1 MRGYFDEDEPE
12 PLPRQSRD
20 TELTLGFGTLMAL
33 FFGLVLL
40 CGLCFGIGYE
50 VGRGSAGAPITLQPS
65 TASKSS
71 ATKPPATPPPSP
83 TPASASPVT
92 PGDSAAIVQQ
102 SIGASS
108 GSASTPQQQVRPA
121 LPAVPSYTPPLQQ
134 HVQSQQRI
142 QSPPR
147 PQPAPSASYSGQ
159 YSVRVA
165 AVPNP
170 EDGEILVGALRRRG
184 YAVSARRESDNL
196 IHVRIGPFSSRDDAS
211 RWRQRLLADG
221 YNAIVEQ

>member
-12 PLPRQSRD
+12 PVPRPSRD

-65 TASKSS
+65 AAYKSAAS
-71 ATKPPATPPPSP
+71 KPPATPQPAPSS
-83 TPASASPVT
+83 TPASPAT
-92 PGDSAAIVQQ
+92 PGDSASIVQQ
-102 SIGASS
+102 SFGASS
-108 GSASTPQQQVRPA
+108 GSSSSGQQQVRPA
-121 LPAVPSYTPPLQQ
+121 LPSAPSYAPPT
-134 HVQSQQRI
+134 QQRV
-142 QSPPR
+142 
-147 PQPAPSASYSGQ
+147 QPAPSASYSGQ

-170 EDGEILVGALRRRG
+170 DDGEILVNALRKRG
-184 YAVSARRESDNL
+184 YAVSARRETDNL
-196 IHVRIGPFSSRDDAS
+196 IHVRVGPFSSRDDAN

-221 YNAIVEQ
+221 YNAIIEQ

>member
-12 PLPRQSRD
+12 PVPRQSRD

-65 TASKSS
+65 AASKSAAS
-71 ATKPPATPPPSP
+71 KPPATPQP
-83 TPASASPVT
+83 TPQPAPSSTPTSSAT
-92 PGDSAAIVQQ
+92 PGDSASIVQQ
-102 SIGASS
+102 SFGASS
-108 GSASTPQQQVRPA
+108 GSSSSGQQQVRPA
-121 LPAVPSYTPPLQQ
+121 LPSAPSYAPPP
-134 HVQSQQRI
+134 QQRV
-142 QSPPR
+142 
-147 PQPAPSASYSGQ
+147 QPAPSASYSGQ

-170 EDGEILVGALRRRG
+170 DDGEILVNALRKRG
-184 YAVSARRESDNL
+184 YAVSARRETDNL
-196 IHVRIGPFSSRDDAS
+196 IHVRVGPFSSRDDAN

-221 YNAIVEQ
+221 YNAILEQ

>member
-12 PLPRQSRD
+12 PVPRPSRD

-65 TASKSS
+65 AASKSAAS
-71 ATKPPATPPPSP
+71 KPPATPQPSS

-92 PGDSAAIVQQ
+92 PGDSVAIVQQ
-102 SIGASS
+102 SVGASS

-121 LPAVPSYTPPLQQ
+121 LPATPSYTPPP
-134 HVQSQQRI
+134 QQRA
-142 QSPPR
+142 QPPQR
-147 PQPAPSASYSGQ
+147 SQPAPSAPYSGQ

-170 EDGEILVGALRRRG
+170 DDGEILVSALRRRG

-196 IHVRIGPFSSRDDAS
+196 IHVRIGPFSSRDDAN

>member
-50 VGRGSAGAPITLQPS
+50 VGRSSAGTPITLQPS
-65 TASKSS
+65 AASKSS
-71 ATKPPATPPPSP
+71 APKPAAIPQAQP
-83 TPASASPVT
+83 TQAPGASASM
-92 PGDSAAIVQQ
+92 VQQ
-102 SIGASS
+102 SFGDTS

-121 LPAVPSYTPPLQQ
+121 LPAVPSSAPLPQQ
-134 HVQSQQRI
+134 QRVQSQ
-142 QSPPR
+142 PR
-147 PQPAPSASYSGQ
+147 VQPAAPYSGQ

-170 EDGEILVGALRRRG
+170 EDGEILVSALRRRG
-184 YAVSARRESDNL
+184 YAVSARREADNL
-196 IHVRIGPFSSRDDAS
+196 IHVRIGPFTSRDDANH
-211 RWRQRLLADG
+211 WRQRLLADG
-221 YNAIVEQ
+221 YNAILEQ